1 MTNSSLNV
9 SIDSFAKAGGGKK
22 IIMVY
27 ENLEKYLP
35 DSELRKLFNQM
46 KQGDNV
52 ARQEIMKHN
61 LVLIKYVISSKFY
74 STGYELE
81 ELTSVGY
88 LGLNKAV
95 DTFDESLNIKFYTY
109 AYVCI
114 KNAIL
119 MFLHKNKKYYAQISL
134 QKELYDDSYELG
146 DTIASS
152 EEIFSEQIINE
163 ANNKYCLKY
172 ALNYIT
178 NLNKRDKYIIE
189 HYFGLNGCKYTKQA
203 DLADKFNISQNYLS
217 RVIKYHLENIRLIL
231 ALRGVEIKSS
241 LIRR

>member
-1 MTNSSLNV
+1 M
-9 SIDSFAKAGGGKK
+9 
-22 IIMVY
+22 
-27 ENLEKYLP
+27 NLEKYLP
-35 DSELRKLFNQM
+35 DDELRKLFSQM
-46 KQGDNV
+46 KQGDKE

-61 LVLIKYVISSKFY
+61 LVLIKYTISSNFY
-74 STGYELE
+74 KTGYELD
-81 ELTSVGY
+81 ELMAVGY

-95 DTFDESLNIKFYTY
+95 DTFDESLNFKFITY
-109 AYVCI
+109 AYICI
-114 KNAIL
+114 KNEIL
-119 MFLHKNKKYYAQISL
+119 MFLRKSKKYYNQISL
-134 QKELYDDSYELG
+134 QKELYNYNTDDSYELG

-152 EEIFSEQIINE
+152 EEIFSDQIINE
-163 ANNKYCLKY
+163 DNDKYCLKY

-178 NLNKRDKYIIE
+178 NLNERHKYIIE

-217 RVIKYHLENIRLIL
+217 RVIKYHLKIIRLIL